1 LINLYILVLNEA
13 SIYIKRGK
21 TRILQT
27 FGDDIALPAPTLL
40 FDNSVFLLCTIPKKL
55 ENPKRAVIFD

>member
-13 SIYIKRGK
+13 SIYNKRGK

-40 FDNSVFLLCTIPKKL
+40 FDNKRVF
-55 ENPKRAVIFD
+55 AVYHSQETRKS